1 MFQYLSKVLEQV
13 SKDKGIPRAVIIE
26 AIEAAMLTAARKK
39 YGQVRELE
47 AHFNEEIAEVEI
59 FQFRKV
65 AEEVTNELIE
75 VSVPE
80 AAKVDPEAQIGDSIG
95 EKLDNKFLGRIAAQ
109 AAKQVIIQ
117 KVRDAE
123 RDIIYNEFKERVG
136 EVMTGMVRRVEKN
149 TIVVDVGRTEAIVPP
164 REQVR
169 TEAYKP
175 GDRIQAY
182 FVMIEKSHHG
192 PQLILSRRHVNFMTK
207 LFEMEVPEIS
217 EK

>member
-80 AAKVDPEAQIGDSIG
+80 AAKLDPEAQIGDSIG

-109 AAKQVIIQ
+109 TAKQVIIQ

-123 RDIIYNEFKERVG
+123 RDIIFNEFKDRVG
-136 EVMTGMVRRVEKN
+136 ELITGIVRRIEKRN
-149 TIVVDVGRTEAIVPP
+149 LIVDLGRTEGVIPV
-164 REQVR
+164 REQVP
-169 TEAYKP
+169 TENYRM
-175 GDRIQAY
+175 GERIQAY
-182 FVMIEKSHHG
+182 LMAIDRAARG
-192 PQLILSRRHVNFMTK
+192 PQLILSRRA
-207 LFEMEVPEIS
+207 
-217 EK
+217 